1 MEGLLERLENL
12 ERTNR
17 QLRGVVVLS
26 LLAVLG
32 LLLMGQAPTAS
43 QEVRAQKF
51 TLVDPKGLARAVLLT
66 TPKGDVLF
74 SLNDREKSREPR
86 LVLGTGADGLP
97 FISMRDKE
105 EKLRLT
111 VNVQAGMP
119 KASFYSSDGKERAWV
134 SVEKDGSPIIGLRDH
149 EGKSRSIL
157 TVGSDD
163 TPRLSLAGKDGK
175 PRFVIGGTSEQYGM
189 WFVDTNGKIRAQLD
203 AKSDGTPSLVFAD
216 REEKVTWRAP

>member
-1 MEGLLERLENL
+1 MEGLLERVENL
-12 ERTNR
+12 EHANR
-17 QLRGVVVLS
+17 RMRGVVMAS
-26 LLAVLG
+26 FLAVTALF
-32 LLLMGQAPTAS
+32 LMGQAKTAT

-51 TLVDPKGLARAVLLT
+51 TLVDPKGLVRAVLLT
-66 TPKGDVLF
+66 TPKGDVLL
-74 SLNDREKSREPR
+74 SLNDKEKSREPR
-86 LVLGTGADGLP
+86 LVLGADADGLP

-105 EKLRLT
+105 EKLRVMVSL
-111 VNVQAGMP
+111 QSGMP
-119 KASFYSSDGKERAWV
+119 KASFYASDGRERAWM

-175 PRFVIGGTSEQYGM
+175 PRFVIGGTSEQYGI

-203 AKSDGTPSLVFAD
+203 AKSDGTPSLVFSD